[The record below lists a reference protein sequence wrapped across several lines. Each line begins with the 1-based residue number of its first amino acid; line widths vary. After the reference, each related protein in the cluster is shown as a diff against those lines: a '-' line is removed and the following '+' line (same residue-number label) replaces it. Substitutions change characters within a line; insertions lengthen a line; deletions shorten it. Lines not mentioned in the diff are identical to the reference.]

1 MRTPL
6 IAANWKMNK
15 TPKEAELLIRE
26 LIAKANDA
34 NGRDVLIC
42 PPFTALDRASRLLE
56 NTNIMLGAQNMHYEG
71 AGAFT
76 GEISPVMLKELGCE
90 HVIIGHSERRQH
102 FNESN
107 EFLNKKIISA
117 LKHGI
122 RPILCV
128 GESKEERDSGKEKRK
143 VQGQIESSLK
153 DISGEEM
160 LNIAIAYEPIW
171 AIGTGVNAT
180 PAQAEEMHAFIRS
193 ILSDKFGRET
203 SEKIRIIY
211 GGSVKPDNMK
221 ELMAEKD
228 IDGALVGGASLD
240 AKSFEKI
247 VKF

>member
-1 MRTPL
+1 
-6 IAANWKMNK
+6 
-15 TPKEAELLIRE
+15 
-26 LIAKANDA
+26 
-34 NGRDVLIC
+34 
-42 PPFTALDRASRLLE
+42 ASRLLE
-56 NTNIMLGAQNMHYEG
+56 NTNIMLGAQNMHYED

-76 GEISPVMLKELGCE
+76 GEISPVMLKELGCK

-143 VQGQIESSLK
+143 VQGQIESCLK